1 MGNLMLSLLGNLSGK
16 AYNLFLL
23 VIAIGFFGVYVP
35 LNERKKRQGTAQST
49 QKSPQKEKKEPAPL
63 SRPAALVVLVVC
75 LPLAVVGLTVLI
87 ASAVMAAPPL
97 IALGAVLSGAS
108 LVGLEK
114 AGRDL
119 RAAPRPSKPQSS
131 PRPSRDPVDRDRL
144 EQLETLRDAGVLTE
158 EEYRERRTEL
168 WEEKR

>member
-35 LNERKKRQGTAQST
+35 LNERKKRQGTAKNT

-63 SRPAALVVLVVC
+63 SRPAALGVLVVC

-87 ASAVMAAPPL
+87 ASAVMADPPL

-119 RAAPRPSKPQSS
+119 RAAPRPSKPQSP
-131 PRPSRDPVDRDRL
+131 PRSASPVDRDRL

-168 WEEKR
+168 WEGKR

>member
-49 QKSPQKEKKEPAPL
+49 QKSPQKEKKEPTPL
-63 SRPAALVVLVVC
+63 SRPAALGVLVVC

-87 ASAVMAAPPL
+87 ASAVMADPPL

-119 RAAPRPSKPQSS
+119 RAAPRPSKPQSP
-131 PRPSRDPVDRDRL
+131 PRSARPVDRDRL

>member
-63 SRPAALVVLVVC
+63 SRPAALGMLVVC

-87 ASAVMAAPPL
+87 ASAVMADPPL
-97 IALGAVLSGAS
+97 IA
-108 LVGLEK
+108 
-114 AGRDL
+114 RDL